1 MSTSNTGSLDGSIA
15 GRVVVVTGAD
25 QPLGQGLAAGIG
37 AAGAVVVAVPTDAL
51 GTRPDA
57 EVAFAAVAAQHGP
70 VAGVVHAA
78 IDPIAYERVPMHEV
92 DDARWDAVWEQ
103 TLRRT
108 LFVLQAGHTQMHA
121 AGGAFVVVTSVV
133 GMAGAAELAPFAA
146 ASEGVRVLAKA
157 AARQWG
163 PAGIRVNCLAAAPEQ
178 VPIGVPSSDLALSPP
193 ALGGP
198 GDPEADLAPVAVW
211 LLGDGA
217 HFCTGSTLSIDGG
230 VWMAP

>member
-1 MSTSNTGSLDGSIA
+1 MGDVPGQILG

-25 QPLGQGLAAGIG
+25 QPCVLGLAAGLG
-37 AAGAVVVAVPTDAL
+37 AAGAVVVTVPTAAL
-51 GTRPDA
+51 GTRA
-57 EVAFAAVAAQHGP
+57 EAEAAFAGVAAEHGR
-70 VAGVVHAA
+70 VDGVVHGA

-108 LFVLQAGHTQMHA
+108 LFVLQASHTQMHA

-133 GMAGAAELAPFAA
+133 GMAGAADLAPYAA
-146 ASEGVRVLAKA
+146 AMEGVRVLSKA

-163 PAGIRVNCLAAAPEQ
+163 PVGIRVNCLATAPEQ
-178 VPIGVPSSDLALSPP
+178 VPIGVASAELALSPP

-198 GDPEADLAPVAVW
+198 GDPEADLAPVAAW

-217 HFCTGSTLSIDGG
+217 HFCTGLTLSVDGG

>member
-1 MSTSNTGSLDGSIA
+1 MRTPVAGSPADSLA

-37 AAGAVVVAVPTDAL
+37 AAGATVVTVPTDAL
-51 GTRPDA
+51 GSRADA
-57 EVAFAAVAAQHGP
+57 EAAFAVVAAEHG
-70 VAGVVHAA
+70 VIAEVVHAA
-78 IDPIAYERVPMHEV
+78 IDPVAFERVPMRDV

-108 LFVLQAGHTQMHA
+108 LFVLQAGHTQMQA

-146 ASEGVRVLAKA
+146 AMEGVRVLAKA

-178 VPIGVPSSDLALSPP
+178 VPIGVGSSDLALSPP

-211 LLGDGA
+211 LLGDQA